1 MASIT
6 STGVIFII
14 PTICYTKIFWHTGIA
29 PWKIALNAVI
39 LVCGLLGC
47 VFGSYYAIL
56 AILCDVF
63 NVKSACSTPSITC
76 SSTAD
81 IVSSLTS
88 WLS

>member
-1 MASIT
+1 
-6 STGVIFII
+6 
-14 PTICYTKIFWHTGIA
+14 
-29 PWKIALNAVI
+29 VI